1 MALAIVIILLVIG
14 SLLFHFLSPWWFT
27 PIASN
32 WGAIDTTVNITFW
45 VTGIVFVLLNCFLA
59 YTIVR
64 FRHKKGSRSHY
75 EPENKKLELW
85 LIGITSVGVIAMLAP
100 GLFVWAK
107 FVNVPEGAAEVEAV
121 GQQWRWSYRYPGAD
135 GVFGTTDVSHM
146 SIDNPFGMN
155 PDDPDGQDDILVNSN
170 DMHLPIDQPVKIL
183 LRSKDVLHNFAVAQ
197 FRVKMDMV
205 PGMVTYLW
213 LTPTRTG
220 AFDILCEELCGVA
233 HFAMRGRVIVQE
245 EADFQTWLAS
255 QPTFAQTMAQAGSP
269 ARGRALYAT
278 CAGCHGQQGEGN
290 VALNSPKLGGMEAWS
305 LEKQLQKFRKGV
317 RGFHENDTYGKQMVA
332 FAATLTTD
340 MAIKDVAAYI
350 NTLTDSPVP
359 TTVTGNINNGRRLYV
374 SCGACHGTDGKGN
387 WATGAPRLT
396 GINDWYLQRQL
407 SNFRAGVRGTH
418 PDDGLGKQMAIVS
431 DMLTSE
437 QAVNDVVAYINS
449 LQ

>member
-14 SLLFHFLSPWWFT
+14 SVLFHFLSPWWFT

-64 FRHKKGSRSHY
+64 FRHKKDSRSHY
-75 EPENKKLELW
+75 EPENKKLEFW

-146 SIDNPFGMN
+146 SIDNPFGIN
-155 PDDPDGQDDILVNSN
+155 PDDPNGQDDILVNSN
-170 DMHLPIDQPVKIL
+170 DMHLPVDQPVKIL

-245 EADFQTWLAS
+245 EADFQNWLAS
-255 QPTFAQTMAQAGSP
+255 QPTFAQTTAQRGSP

-290 VALNSPKLGGMEAWS
+290 VALNSPKLSGMEAWS
-305 LEKQLQKFRKGV
+305 LEKQLHKFKKGV
-317 RGFHENDTYGKQMVA
+317 RGFHENDAFGKQMVA

-374 SCGACHGTDGKGN
+374 SCGACHGADGKGN

-437 QAVNDVVAYINS
+437 QAINDVVAYINS